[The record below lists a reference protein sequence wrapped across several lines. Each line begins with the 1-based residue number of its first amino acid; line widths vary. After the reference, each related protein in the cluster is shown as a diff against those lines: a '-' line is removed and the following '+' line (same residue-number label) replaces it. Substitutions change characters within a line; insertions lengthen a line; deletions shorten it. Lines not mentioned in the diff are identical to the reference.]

1 MFSLLQIEWLK
12 IKKYPAFWAMLI
24 IVLLTYPAANLMF
37 YNVYLDIT
45 TQKGTEMLAK
55 MFLGNPFAFPET
67 WHTVAYISSFFVI
80 LPSILVIMLVTNEYQ
95 YKTHRQNIIDGWTR
109 RQFMTSKLMDVLI
122 VSSITTILYTLVA
135 IGFSVYASTFDA
147 SKMWEQAYYIGL
159 FFLQTFA
166 QLSIAF
172 LLGYLIKKAFIALGI
187 FLFYYLIVENIATG
201 YIKMKAEKIGGDL
214 GRYLPFE
221 ISDRMIVAPA
231 FIGRFGKDLK
241 AAYEKSLSEVPIQ
254 IALSLLLT
262 TAIWALCFF
271 MHRKKDL

>member
-1 MFSLLQIEWLK
+1 
-12 IKKYPAFWAMLI
+12 MLI

-45 TQKGTEMLAK
+45 TQKGTQMLAK

-95 YKTHRQNIIDGWTR
+95 YKTQRQNVIDGWTR
-109 RQFMTSKLMDVLI
+109 RQFMASKLIDVFI
-122 VSSITTILYTLVA
+122 VSAITTLLYTLVA
-135 IGFSVYASTFDA
+135 IGFSIYADTFDPT
-147 SKMWEQAYYIGL
+147 KMWEQSYYIGL

-201 YIKMKAEKIGGDL
+201 YIRMKAEKIGGDL

-231 FIGRFGKDLK
+231 FIGRFGKDIK
-241 AAYEKSLSEVPIQ
+241 TAYEKSLSEVPSQ

-262 TAIWALCFF
+262 TAIWVLCFF
-271 MHRKKDL
+271 LHRKKDL

>member
-1 MFSLLQIEWLK
+1 MFSLLKIEWLK

-24 IVLLTYPAANLMF
+24 IVLLTYPASNLMF
-37 YNVYLDIT
+37 YNVYLNIT
-45 TQKGTEMLAK
+45 TQKGTDMLAK
-55 MFLGNPFAFPET
+55 MLLGNPFAFPET

-95 YKTHRQNIIDGWTR
+95 YKTHRQNVIDGWTR

-122 VSSITTILYTLVA
+122 VSGITTILYTLVA

-147 SKMWEQAYYIGL
+147 SKMWEQSYYIGL

-172 LLGYLIKKAFIALGI
+172 LLGYLIKKAFISLGI

-201 YIKMKAEKIGGDL
+201 YLKVKAAKMGGDIS
-214 GRYLPFE
+214 RYLPFE
-221 ISDRMIVAPA
+221 ISDRMIISPA

-241 AAYEKSLSEVPIQ
+241 EAYEKSLSEVPTQ
-254 IALSLLLT
+254 IVLSLLLT

-271 MHRKKDL
+271 LHRKKNL

>member
-1 MFSLLQIEWLK
+1 MFSLIQIEWLK

-37 YNVYLDIT
+37 YNVFLRIT
-45 TQKGTEMLAK
+45 SQKGTDMLAK

-95 YKTHRQNIIDGWTR
+95 YKTQRQNVIDGWTR
-109 RQFMTSKLMDVLI
+109 RQFMASKLIDVFI
-122 VSSITTILYTLVA
+122 VSAITTLLYALVA
-135 IGFSVYASTFDA
+135 IGFSIYADTFDA
-147 SKMWEQAYYIGL
+147 TKMWEQSYYIGL
-159 FFLQTFA
+159 FFLQSFA

-201 YIKMKAEKIGGDL
+201 YIKLKAEKIGSDL
-214 GRYLPFE
+214 GRFLPFE
-221 ISDRMIVAPA
+221 ISDRMIIAPA
-231 FIGRFGKDLK
+231 FIGRFGKDIK
-241 AAYEKSLSEVPIQ
+241 TAYEKSLSEVPSQ

-262 TAIWALCFF
+262 TAIWAFCFF

>member
-1 MFSLLQIEWLK
+1 MFSLIQIEWLK

-45 TQKGTEMLAK
+45 TQKGTQMLAK

-95 YKTHRQNIIDGWTR
+95 YKTQRQNVIDGWTR
-109 RQFMTSKLMDVLI
+109 RQFMASKLIDVFI
-122 VSSITTILYTLVA
+122 VSAITTLLYALVA
-135 IGFSVYASTFDA
+135 IAFSIYADTFDA
-147 SKMWEQAYYIGL
+147 TKMWEQSYYIGL

-201 YIKMKAEKIGGDL
+201 YIRMKAEKIGGDL

-231 FIGRFGKDLK
+231 FIGRFGKDIK
-241 AAYEKSLSEVPIQ
+241 TAYEKSLLEVPSQ

-262 TAIWALCFF
+262 TAIWVLCFF
-271 MHRKKDL
+271 LHRKKDL

>member
-1 MFSLLQIEWLK
+1 MFSLIQIEWLK

-45 TQKGTEMLAK
+45 TQKGTQMLAK

-95 YKTHRQNIIDGWTR
+95 YKTQRQNVIDGWTR
-109 RQFMTSKLMDVLI
+109 RQFMASKLIDVFI
-122 VSSITTILYTLVA
+122 VSAITTLLYTLVA
-135 IGFSVYASTFDA
+135 IGFSIYADTFDPT
-147 SKMWEQAYYIGL
+147 KMWEQSYYIGL

-201 YIKMKAEKIGGDL
+201 YIRMKAEKIGGDL

-231 FIGRFGKDLK
+231 FIGRFGKDIK
-241 AAYEKSLSEVPIQ
+241 TAYEKSLSEVPSQ

-262 TAIWALCFF
+262 TAIWVLCFF
-271 MHRKKDL
+271 LHRKKDL

>member
-1 MFSLLQIEWLK
+1 MFSLIQIEWLK

-37 YNVYLDIT
+37 YNVYLRIT
-45 TQKGTEMLAK
+45 SQKGTDMLAK

-95 YKTHRQNIIDGWTR
+95 YKTQRQNVIDGWTR
-109 RQFMTSKLMDVLI
+109 RQFMASKLIDVFI
-122 VSSITTILYTLVA
+122 VSAITTLLYALVA
-135 IGFSVYASTFDA
+135 IGFSIYADTFDA
-147 SKMWEQAYYIGL
+147 TKMWEQSYYIGL
-159 FFLQTFA
+159 FFLQSFA

-201 YIKMKAEKIGGDL
+201 YIKLKAEKIGSDL
-214 GRYLPFE
+214 GRFLPFE
-221 ISDRMIVAPA
+221 ISDRMIIAPA
-231 FIGRFGKDLK
+231 FIGRFGKDIK
-241 AAYEKSLSEVPIQ
+241 TAYEKSLSEVPSQ

-262 TAIWALCFF
+262 TAIWAFCFF
-271 MHRKKDL
+271 IHRKKDL

>member
-12 IKKYPAFWAMLI
+12 IKKSPAVWAMLI

-122 VSSITTILYTLVA
+122 VSSITTIIYTLVA
-135 IGFSVYASTFDA
+135 IGFSIYASTFDA
-147 SKMWEQAYYIGL
+147 SKMWEHADYIGL

-201 YIKMKAEKIGGDL
+201 YLKVKDAKIVGDI

-241 AAYEKSLSEVPIQ
+241 AAYEKSLSEVPTQ

-262 TAIWALCFF
+262 TAIWAFCFF
-271 MHRKKDL
+271 IHRKKDL

>member
-45 TQKGTEMLAK
+45 TQKGTQMLAK

-67 WHTVAYISSFFVI
+67 WHTVAYTSSFFVI

-95 YKTHRQNIIDGWTR
+95 YKTQRQNVIDGWTR
-109 RQFMTSKLMDVLI
+109 RQFMASKLIDVFI
-122 VSSITTILYTLVA
+122 VSAITTLLYTLVA
-135 IGFSVYASTFDA
+135 IGFSIYADTFDPT
-147 SKMWEQAYYIGL
+147 KMWEQSYYIGL

-201 YIKMKAEKIGGDL
+201 YIRMKAEKIGGDL

-231 FIGRFGKDLK
+231 FIGRFGKDIK
-241 AAYEKSLSEVPIQ
+241 TAYEKSLSEVPSQ

-262 TAIWALCFF
+262 TAIWMLCFF
-271 MHRKKDL
+271 LHRKKDL

>member
-1 MFSLLQIEWLK
+1 MFSLIQIEWLK

-45 TQKGTEMLAK
+45 TQKGTQMLAK

-95 YKTHRQNIIDGWTR
+95 YKTQRQNVIDGWTR
-109 RQFMTSKLMDVLI
+109 RQFMASKLIDVFI
-122 VSSITTILYTLVA
+122 VSAITTLLYTLVA
-135 IGFSVYASTFDA
+135 IGFSIYADTFDPT
-147 SKMWEQAYYIGL
+147 KMWEQSYYIGL

-201 YIKMKAEKIGGDL
+201 YIRMKAEKLGGDL

-221 ISDRMIVAPA
+221 ISDRMIIAPA
-231 FIGRFGKDLK
+231 FIGRFGKDIK
-241 AAYEKSLSEVPIQ
+241 TAYEKSLSEVPSQ

-262 TAIWALCFF
+262 TAIWMLCFF
-271 MHRKKDL
+271 LHRKKDL

>member
-1 MFSLLQIEWLK
+1 MFSLIQIEWLK

-45 TQKGTEMLAK
+45 TQKGTQMLAK

-95 YKTHRQNIIDGWTR
+95 YKTQRQNVIDGWTR
-109 RQFMTSKLMDVLI
+109 RQFMASKLIDVFI
-122 VSSITTILYTLVA
+122 VSAITTLLYALVA
-135 IGFSVYASTFDA
+135 IGFSIYADTFDA
-147 SKMWEQAYYIGL
+147 TKMWEQSYYIGL

-172 LLGYLIKKAFIALGI
+172 LLGYLIKKAFISLGI

-201 YIKMKAEKIGGDL
+201 YIRMKAEKIGGDL

-231 FIGRFGKDLK
+231 FIGRFGKDIK
-241 AAYEKSLSEVPIQ
+241 TAYEKSLSEVPSQ

-262 TAIWALCFF
+262 TAIWVLCFF
-271 MHRKKDL
+271 LHRKKDL

>member
-1 MFSLLQIEWLK
+1 MFSLIQIEWLK

-45 TQKGTEMLAK
+45 TQKGTQMLAK

-95 YKTHRQNIIDGWTR
+95 YKTQRQNVIDGWTR
-109 RQFMTSKLMDVLI
+109 RQFMASKLIDVFI
-122 VSSITTILYTLVA
+122 VSAITTLLYALVA
-135 IGFSVYASTFDA
+135 IAFSIYADTFDA
-147 SKMWEQAYYIGL
+147 TKMWEQSYYIGL
-159 FFLQTFA
+159 FFLQSFA

-172 LLGYLIKKAFIALGI
+172 LLGYLIKKAFISLGI

-201 YIKMKAEKIGGDL
+201 YIRMKAEKIGGDL
-214 GRYLPFE
+214 GRFLPFE

-231 FIGRFGKDLK
+231 FIGRFGKDIK
-241 AAYEKSLSEVPIQ
+241 TAYEKSLSEVPTQ

-262 TAIWALCFF
+262 TAIWAFCFF
-271 MHRKKDL
+271 LHRKKDL

>member
-24 IVLLTYPAANLMF
+24 IVLLTYPAANYMF
-37 YNVYLDIT
+37 YNVYLNIT
-45 TQKGTEMLAK
+45 TQKGTDMLAK
-55 MFLGNPFAFPET
+55 MLLGNPFAFPET

-95 YKTHRQNIIDGWTR
+95 YKTQRQNIIDGWTR

-122 VSSITTILYTLVA
+122 VSSITTILYALVA
-135 IGFSVYASTFDA
+135 IGFSIYASTFDT
-147 SKMWEQAYYIGL
+147 SKIWDQSYYIGL

-201 YIKMKAEKIGGDL
+201 YLKVKAAKIGGDI

-241 AAYEKSLSEVPIQ
+241 TAYEKSLSEVPSQ

-262 TAIWALCFF
+262 TAIWAFCFL

>member
-1 MFSLLQIEWLK
+1 MFSLIQIEWLK

-45 TQKGTEMLAK
+45 TQKGTQMLAK

-95 YKTHRQNIIDGWTR
+95 YKTQRQNVIDGWTR
-109 RQFMTSKLMDVLI
+109 RQFMASKLIDVFI
-122 VSSITTILYTLVA
+122 VSAITTLLYALVA
-135 IGFSVYASTFDA
+135 IGFSIYADTFDA
-147 SKMWEQAYYIGL
+147 TKMWDQSYYIGL

-201 YIKMKAEKIGGDL
+201 YIRMKAEKIGGDI

-221 ISDRMIVAPA
+221 ISDRMIIAPA
-231 FIGRFGKDLK
+231 FIGRFGKDIK
-241 AAYEKSLSEVPIQ
+241 TAYEKSLSEVPSQ
-254 IALSLLLT
+254 IALSLFLT
-262 TAIWALCFF
+262 TAIWAFCFF

>member
-1 MFSLLQIEWLK
+1 MFSLIQIEWLK

-45 TQKGTEMLAK
+45 TQKGTQMLAK

-95 YKTHRQNIIDGWTR
+95 YKTQRQNVIDGWTR
-109 RQFMTSKLMDVLI
+109 RQFMASKLIDVFI
-122 VSSITTILYTLVA
+122 VSAITTLLYALVA
-135 IGFSVYASTFDA
+135 IGFSIYADTFDA
-147 SKMWEQAYYIGL
+147 TKMWEQSYYIGL

-201 YIKMKAEKIGGDL
+201 YISMKAEKIGGDL

-231 FIGRFGKDLK
+231 FIGRFGKDIK
-241 AAYEKSLSEVPIQ
+241 TAYEKSLSEVPTQ

-262 TAIWALCFF
+262 TTIWAFCFF
-271 MHRKKDL
+271 LHRKKDL

>member
-1 MFSLLQIEWLK
+1 MFSLIQIEWLK

-45 TQKGTEMLAK
+45 TQKGTQMLAK

-95 YKTHRQNIIDGWTR
+95 YKTQRQNVIDGWTR
-109 RQFMTSKLMDVLI
+109 RQFMASKLIDVFI
-122 VSSITTILYTLVA
+122 VSAITTLLYALVA
-135 IGFSVYASTFDA
+135 IGFSIYADTFDPT
-147 SKMWEQAYYIGL
+147 KMWEQSYYIGL

-201 YIKMKAEKIGGDL
+201 YIRMKAEKIGGDI

-231 FIGRFGKDLK
+231 FIGRFGKDIK
-241 AAYEKSLSEVPIQ
+241 TAYEKSLSEVPSQ

-262 TAIWALCFF
+262 TAIWMLCFF
-271 MHRKKDL
+271 LHRKKDL

>member
-1 MFSLLQIEWLK
+1 MFSLIQIEWLK

-45 TQKGTEMLAK
+45 TQKGTQMLAK

-95 YKTHRQNIIDGWTR
+95 YKTQRQNVIDGWTR
-109 RQFMTSKLMDVLI
+109 RQFMASKLIDVFI
-122 VSSITTILYTLVA
+122 VSAITTLLYTLVA
-135 IGFSVYASTFDA
+135 IGFSIYADTFDPT
-147 SKMWEQAYYIGL
+147 KMWEQSYYIGL

-201 YIKMKAEKIGGDL
+201 YIRMKAEKIGGDL

-231 FIGRFGKDLK
+231 FIGRFGKDIK
-241 AAYEKSLSEVPIQ
+241 TAYEKSLSEVPSQ

-271 MHRKKDL
+271 LHRKKDL

>member
-45 TQKGTEMLAK
+45 TQKGTQMLAK

-95 YKTHRQNIIDGWTR
+95 YKTQRQNVIDGWTR
-109 RQFMTSKLMDVLI
+109 RQFMASKLMDVLI

-135 IGFSVYASTFDA
+135 IGFSIYADTFDA
-147 SKMWEQAYYIGL
+147 TKMWEQSYYIGL

-201 YIKMKAEKIGGDL
+201 YIRMKAEKIGGDL

-231 FIGRFGKDLK
+231 FIGRFGKDIK
-241 AAYEKSLSEVPIQ
+241 TAYEKSLSEVPSQ
-254 IALSLLLT
+254 IVLSLLLT
-262 TAIWALCFF
+262 TAIWVLCFF
-271 MHRKKDL
+271 LHRKKDL

>member
-1 MFSLLQIEWLK
+1 MFSLIQIEWLK

-45 TQKGTEMLAK
+45 TQKGTQMLAK

-95 YKTHRQNIIDGWTR
+95 YKTQRQNVIDGWTR
-109 RQFMTSKLMDVLI
+109 RQFMASKLIDVFI
-122 VSSITTILYTLVA
+122 VSAITTLLYTLVA
-135 IGFSVYASTFDA
+135 IGFSIYADTFDPT
-147 SKMWEQAYYIGL
+147 KMWEQSYYIGL

-201 YIKMKAEKIGGDL
+201 YIRMKAEKIGGDL

-231 FIGRFGKDLK
+231 FIGRFGKDIK
-241 AAYEKSLSEVPIQ
+241 TAYEKSLSEVPSQ

-262 TAIWALCFF
+262 TAIWMLCFF
-271 MHRKKDL
+271 LHRKKDL

>member
-1 MFSLLQIEWLK
+1 MFSLIQIEWLK

-45 TQKGTEMLAK
+45 TQKGTQMLAK

-95 YKTHRQNIIDGWTR
+95 YKTQRQNVIDGWTR
-109 RQFMTSKLMDVLI
+109 RQFMASKLIDVFI
-122 VSSITTILYTLVA
+122 VSAITTLLYALVA
-135 IGFSVYASTFDA
+135 IGFSIYADTFDA
-147 SKMWEQAYYIGL
+147 TKMWEQSYYIGL

-172 LLGYLIKKAFIALGI
+172 LLGYLIKKAFISLGI

-201 YIKMKAEKIGGDL
+201 YIRMKAEKIGGDL

-231 FIGRFGKDLK
+231 FIGRFGKDIK
-241 AAYEKSLSEVPIQ
+241 TAYEKSLSEVPSQ
-254 IALSLLLT
+254 IALSILLT
-262 TAIWALCFF
+262 TAIWVLCFF
-271 MHRKKDL
+271 LHRKKDL

>member
-1 MFSLLQIEWLK
+1 MFPLIQIEWLK

-45 TQKGTEMLAK
+45 TQKGTQMLAK

-95 YKTHRQNIIDGWTR
+95 YKTQRQNVIDGWTR
-109 RQFMTSKLMDVLI
+109 RQFMASKLIDVFI
-122 VSSITTILYTLVA
+122 VSAITTLLYALVA
-135 IGFSVYASTFDA
+135 IGFSIYADTFDPT
-147 SKMWEQAYYIGL
+147 KMWEQSYYIGL

-201 YIKMKAEKIGGDL
+201 YIRMKAEKIGGDL

-231 FIGRFGKDLK
+231 FIGRFGKDIK
-241 AAYEKSLSEVPIQ
+241 TAYEKSLSEVPSQ

-262 TAIWALCFF
+262 TAIWVLCFF
-271 MHRKKDL
+271 LHRKKDL

>member
-1 MFSLLQIEWLK
+1 MFSLIQIEWLK

-45 TQKGTEMLAK
+45 TQKGTQMLAK

-95 YKTHRQNIIDGWTR
+95 YKTQRQNVIDGWTR
-109 RQFMTSKLMDVLI
+109 RQFMASKLIDVFI
-122 VSSITTILYTLVA
+122 VSAITTLLYALVA
-135 IGFSVYASTFDA
+135 IGFSIYADTFDPT
-147 SKMWEQAYYIGL
+147 KMWEQSYYIGL

-201 YIKMKAEKIGGDL
+201 YIRMKAEKIGGDL

-231 FIGRFGKDLK
+231 FIGRFGKDIK
-241 AAYEKSLSEVPIQ
+241 TAYEKSLSEVPSQ

-262 TAIWALCFF
+262 TAIWVLCFF
-271 MHRKKDL
+271 LHRKKDL

>member
-1 MFSLLQIEWLK
+1 MFPLIQIEWLK

-45 TQKGTEMLAK
+45 TQKGTQMLAK

-95 YKTHRQNIIDGWTR
+95 YKTQRQNVIDGWTR
-109 RQFMTSKLMDVLI
+109 RQFMASKLIDVFI
-122 VSSITTILYTLVA
+122 VSAITTLLYALVA
-135 IGFSVYASTFDA
+135 IGFSIYADTFDPT
-147 SKMWEQAYYIGL
+147 KMWEQSYYIGL

-201 YIKMKAEKIGGDL
+201 YIRMKAEKIGGDL

-231 FIGRFGKDLK
+231 FIGRFGKDIK
-241 AAYEKSLSEVPIQ
+241 TAYEKSLSEVPSK

-262 TAIWALCFF
+262 TAIWVLCFF
-271 MHRKKDL
+271 LHRKKDL

>member
-45 TQKGTEMLAK
+45 TQKGTQMLAK

-95 YKTHRQNIIDGWTR
+95 YKTQRQNVIDGWTR
-109 RQFMTSKLMDVLI
+109 RQFMASKLIDVFI
-122 VSSITTILYTLVA
+122 VSAITTLLYTLVA
-135 IGFSVYASTFDA
+135 IGFSIYADTFDPT
-147 SKMWEQAYYIGL
+147 KMWEQSYYIGL

-201 YIKMKAEKIGGDL
+201 YIRMKAEKIGGDL

-231 FIGRFGKDLK
+231 FIGRFGKDIK
-241 AAYEKSLSEVPIQ
+241 TAYEKSLSEVPSQ

-262 TAIWALCFF
+262 TAIWVLCFF
-271 MHRKKDL
+271 LHRKKDL

>member
-1 MFSLLQIEWLK
+1 MFSLIQIEWLK

-45 TQKGTEMLAK
+45 TQKGTQMLAK

-95 YKTHRQNIIDGWTR
+95 YKTQRQNVIDGWTR
-109 RQFMTSKLMDVLI
+109 RQFMASKLIDVFI
-122 VSSITTILYTLVA
+122 VSAITTLLYALVA
-135 IGFSVYASTFDA
+135 IGFSIYADTFNA
-147 SKMWEQAYYIGL
+147 TKMWEQSYYIGF

-201 YIKMKAEKIGGDL
+201 YIRMKAEKIGGDL

-231 FIGRFGKDLK
+231 FIGRFGKDIK
-241 AAYEKSLSEVPIQ
+241 TAYEKSLLEVPSQ

-262 TAIWALCFF
+262 TAIWVLCFF
-271 MHRKKDL
+271 LHRKKDL

>member
-45 TQKGTEMLAK
+45 TQKGTQMLAK

-95 YKTHRQNIIDGWTR
+95 YKTQRQNVIDGWTR
-109 RQFMTSKLMDVLI
+109 RQFMASNLIDVFI
-122 VSSITTILYTLVA
+122 VSAITTLLYALVA
-135 IGFSVYASTFDA
+135 IGFSIYADTFDPT
-147 SKMWEQAYYIGL
+147 KMWEQSYYIGL

-201 YIKMKAEKIGGDL
+201 YIRMKAEKLGGDL

-231 FIGRFGKDLK
+231 FIGRFGKDIK
-241 AAYEKSLSEVPIQ
+241 TAYEKSLSEVPSQ

-262 TAIWALCFF
+262 TAIWMLCFF
-271 MHRKKDL
+271 LHRKKDL

>member
-45 TQKGTEMLAK
+45 TQKGTDMLAK
-55 MFLGNPFAFPET
+55 MLLGNPFAFPET

-95 YKTHRQNIIDGWTR
+95 YKTQRQNVIDGWTR
-109 RQFMTSKLMDVLI
+109 GQFMASKLMDVLI
-122 VSSITTILYTLVA
+122 VSGITTILYTLVA

-147 SKMWEQAYYIGL
+147 SKIWEQAYYIGL

-201 YIKMKAEKIGGDL
+201 YIRMKAEKIGGDL
-214 GRYLPFE
+214 GRFLPFE
-221 ISDRMIVAPA
+221 ISDRMIIAPA
-231 FIGRFGKDLK
+231 FIGRFGKDIK
-241 AAYEKSLSEVPIQ
+241 TAYEKSLAEVPSQ
-254 IALSLLLT
+254 IALSLFLT
-262 TAIWALCFF
+262 TAIWAFCFF

>member
-1 MFSLLQIEWLK
+1 MFSLIQIEWLK

-45 TQKGTEMLAK
+45 TQKGTQMLAK

-67 WHTVAYISSFFVI
+67 CHTVAYISSFFVI

-95 YKTHRQNIIDGWTR
+95 YKTQRQNVIDGWTR
-109 RQFMTSKLMDVLI
+109 RQFMASKLIDVFI
-122 VSSITTILYTLVA
+122 VSAITTLLYALVA
-135 IGFSVYASTFDA
+135 IGFSIYADTFDA
-147 SKMWEQAYYIGL
+147 TKMWEQSYYIGL

-201 YIKMKAEKIGGDL
+201 YIRMKAEKIGGDL

-221 ISDRMIVAPA
+221 ISDRIIVAPA
-231 FIGRFGKDLK
+231 FIGRFGKDIK
-241 AAYEKSLSEVPIQ
+241 TAYEKSLSEVPTQ
-254 IALSLLLT
+254 IALSLILT
-262 TAIWALCFF
+262 TAIWAFCFF
-271 MHRKKDL
+271 LHRKKDL

>member
-1 MFSLLQIEWLK
+1 
-12 IKKYPAFWAMLI
+12 MLI

-45 TQKGTEMLAK
+45 TQKGTDMLAK
-55 MFLGNPFAFPET
+55 MLLGNPFAFPET

-95 YKTHRQNIIDGWTR
+95 YKTQRQNVIDGWTR

-135 IGFSVYASTFDA
+135 IGFSIYASTFDT
-147 SKMWEQAYYIGL
+147 SKIWDQSYYIGL

-201 YIKMKAEKIGGDL
+201 YLKIKATKIGGDI

-231 FIGRFGKDLK
+231 FIGRFGKDIK
-241 AAYEKSLSEVPIQ
+241 TAYEKSLSEVPSQ
-254 IALSLLLT
+254 IALSLFLT
-262 TAIWALCFF
+262 TAIWAFCFF

>member
-1 MFSLLQIEWLK
+1 MFSLIQIEWLK

-24 IVLLTYPAANLMF
+24 IVLLTYPASNLMF
-37 YNVYLDIT
+37 YNVYLNIT
-45 TQKGTEMLAK
+45 TQKGTDMLAK
-55 MFLGNPFAFPET
+55 MLLGNPFAFPET

-95 YKTHRQNIIDGWTR
+95 YKTHRQNVIDGWTR
-109 RQFMTSKLMDVLI
+109 RQFMTSKLMDVFI
-122 VSSITTILYTLVA
+122 VSAITTLLYALVA
-135 IGFSVYASTFDA
+135 IGFSIYADKFDA
-147 SKMWEQAYYIGL
+147 SKMWEQSYYIGL
-159 FFLQTFA
+159 FFFQTFA

-201 YIKMKAEKIGGDL
+201 YLKVKAANMGGDL

-221 ISDRMIVAPA
+221 ISDRMIIAPA

-241 AAYEKSLSEVPIQ
+241 AAYEKSLSEVPTQ

-271 MHRKKDL
+271 LHRKKNL